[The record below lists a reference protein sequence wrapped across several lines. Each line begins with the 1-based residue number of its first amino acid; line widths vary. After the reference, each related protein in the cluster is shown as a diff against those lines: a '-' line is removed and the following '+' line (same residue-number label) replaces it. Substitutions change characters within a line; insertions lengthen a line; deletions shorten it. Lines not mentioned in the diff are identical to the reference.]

1 MKVKEESGKNLL
13 KLNIQ
18 KTKVE
23 HGIWSHHFM
32 ANRWGE
38 KGNSADFS
46 ILGSNISVDSVCSH
60 GLKDICSL
68 EEKL

>member
-1 MKVKEESGKNLL
+1 MEKTCL

-18 KTKVE
+18 KTNIE

-32 ANRWGE
+32 ANRYG
-38 KGNSADFS
+38 KRGSSADF
-46 ILGSNISVDSVCSH
+46 IFLGSKINVDSVCNH
-60 GLKDICSL
+60 GLKDICSS